1 MRWWR
6 SLLLVVLLACGGAHA
21 QTLESVL
28 APGVLIKG
36 HAKVDHECDSCHV
49 RFNPAGQDAL
59 CLKCHKDV
67 AADVQEKRG
76 WHGRQKLGTC
86 RSCHTDHRG
95 RDAKVAE
102 FDTKKFDH
110 RQTDWELRQR
120 HAELDCAKCHAP
132 GKRWREAPNQCSVC
146 HRADDKHH
154 GGIGNQCAD
163 CHNERKWSEV
173 EYDHEKK
180 ARFALR
186 GKHAD
191 TTCEACHPR
200 ARYQG
205 TPKTCI
211 GCHRKDDEHKGQY
224 GEKCETCHGE
234 KAWKPSTF
242 NHDTDTKYALKG
254 KHKGVKCASCHT
266 APLYRGKTSQDCV
279 DCHRKDDKHKET
291 LGTNCG
297 SCHSERSWKEPPNFD
312 HAKSRFP
319 LLGRHAKVECKDCHK
334 DALYRQTPSDCYA
347 CHRKDDKHDGTL
359 GRACETCHGERDWK
373 TTQGRFDHQKT
384 KFPLR
389 NAHAAPKVKCDACH
403 ADLRHLRDTRRDC
416 FSCHQRDDRHEGT
429 QGRDCERCHSDRD
442 WKVPGFDHSR
452 TRFALTG
459 RHGATACKDCHKTL
473 RFTDTGRDCW
483 SCHQKDDTHKEKLGR
498 ACADCHNTRS
508 WPLWDFDHDKRTK
521 YPLEGKH
528 RPLACE
534 RCHTA
539 PAPAGAKVAETG
551 TTCYACHRKADVHE
565 GGYGRRCETCHG
577 PDDWKRVRRPGAA
590 KVVSKTDTGWRR
602 TGGGPL

>member
-6 SLLLVVLLACGGAHA
+6 SLLLTVLLACGGVDA

-36 HAKVDHECDSCHV
+36 HAKVDHDCESCHV

-95 RDAKVAE
+95 RDAKTAE
-102 FDTKKFDH
+102 FDTRKFDH
-110 RQTDWELRQR
+110 KQTDWELRQR
-120 HAELDCAKCHAP
+120 HADLDCAKCHVP

-154 GGIGNQCAD
+154 GGMGNQCAD

-173 EYDHEKK
+173 QYDHEKK

-191 TTCEACHPR
+191 ATCEACHPR

-242 NHDTDTKYALKG
+242 NHDTDTKYVLKG

-266 APLYRGKTSQDCV
+266 APLYRSKTSQDCV

-291 LGTNCG
+291 LGTNCA
-297 SCHSERSWKEPPNFD
+297 SCHSERSWKEPPNFNHD
-312 HAKSRFP
+312 KSRFP

-359 GRACETCHGERDWK
+359 GRACERCHGERDWK

-389 NAHAAPKVKCDACH
+389 NAHAAPKVRCEACH
-403 ADLRHLRDTRRDC
+403 ADLRHLRDTRREC
-416 FSCHQRDDRHEGT
+416 WSCHQRDDKHEGT

-508 WPLWDFDHDKRTK
+508 WPLWDFDHDKRTQ

-528 RPLACE
+528 RPLACD

-551 TTCYACHRKADVHE
+551 TSCYACHRKADVHE

-577 PDDWKRVRRPGAA
+577 PDDWKRVRRPGSA
-590 KVVSKTDTGWRR
+590 KLVSKDDTGWRR